1 MATGVRLKIGVIVN
15 VSPFG
20 PAVKVSDGETCRSNN
35 RPMAVPLTVIGEAR
49 FTVAESVP
57 MLSESLWVVSA
68 PVGSTVT
75 WTNPGFANVTVA
87 EV

>member
-1 MATGVRLKIGVIVN
+1 MATGVRFKIGAIVYI
-15 VSPFG
+15 SPLG

-49 FTVAESVP
+49 FTVADSVP
-57 MLSESLWVVSA
+57 LLSESVWVVSA

-75 WTNPGFANVTVA
+75 STNPGFANVTVA